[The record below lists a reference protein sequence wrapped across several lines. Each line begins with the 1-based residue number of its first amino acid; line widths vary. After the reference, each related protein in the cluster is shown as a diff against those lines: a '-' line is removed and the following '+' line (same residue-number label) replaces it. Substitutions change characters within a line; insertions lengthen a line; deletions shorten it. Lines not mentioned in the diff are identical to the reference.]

1 MRSSLLTKAVDKAAG
16 LLSSRGTRRSF
27 LAATAVVGS
36 AVVVSPKKYL
46 LEPTAAYAALC
57 GPASTAASG
66 YTAFCCTI
74 YRGENKCPP
83 GTFVG
88 GWWRADGSSY
98 CCTGSGQPGARYYID
113 CQAECRSCNDGCDP
127 FCSQSCW
134 NCQPYAASGSCDA
147 RRVCWNVFRYGQC
160 NTQLKCGGPVACRV
174 VTCVPP
180 YQLFGSCGSTTLYD
194 NNTANHTAPCLTGA
208 CA

>member
-1 MRSSLLTKAVDKAAG
+1 MSSWLTGVVDKAAG
-16 LLSSRGTRRSF
+16 LLSGKGTRRSF
-27 LAATAVVGS
+27 LAGTAVVGS
-36 AVVVSPKKYL
+36 AIVVAPKKYL
-46 LEPTAAYAALC
+46 LEPTSAIGTIC
-57 GPASTAASG
+57 GPGSTVNDG

-98 CCTGSGQPGARYYID
+98 CCSGGRPGARYYID
-113 CQAECRSCNDGCDP
+113 CQAECKGCSNGCGP
-127 FCSQSCW
+127 FCSESCW
-134 NCQPYAASGSCDA
+134 NCRPHAASGTCDT

-160 NTQLKCGGPVACRV
+160 NTQIGCAGPVACRV

-180 YQLFGSCGSTTLYD
+180 YLLFPSCGRTTLYD
-194 NNTANHTAPCLTGA
+194 NTTANHTAPCLSGA

>member
-1 MRSSLLTKAVDKAAG
+1 MSSWLTGVVDKAAG
-16 LLSSRGTRRSF
+16 LVSGKGTRRTF
-27 LAATAVVGS
+27 LASSAVVGS
-36 AVVVSPKKYL
+36 AVVVAPKKYL
-46 LEPTAAYAALC
+46 LEQTTAYAAVC
-57 GPASTAASG
+57 GPGAGVNDG
-66 YTAFCCTI
+66 YTAFCCSI

-98 CCTGSGQPGARYYID
+98 CCDGGRPGARYYID
-113 CQAECRSCNDGCDP
+113 CQAECKGCSSGCGP
-127 FCSQSCW
+127 FCSQGCW
-134 NCQPYAASGSCDA
+134 NCQPHAATGSCDA

-160 NTQLKCGGPVACRV
+160 NTQIGCGGPVACRV

-180 YQLFGSCGSTTLYD
+180 YLLFPSCGATTLYD
-194 NNTANHTAPCLTGA
+194 NNTANHTAPCLGGA

>member
-1 MRSSLLTKAVDKAAG
+1 MSWLTAIVDRTAD
-16 LLSSRGTRRSF
+16 LLSRRNTRRGF
-27 LAATAVVGS
+27 LAGTAVVGS
-36 AVVVSPKKYL
+36 ALVVAPKKFVF
-46 LEPTAAYAALC
+46 EPTSAYASVC
-57 GPASTAASG
+57 GPASTAADG

-88 GWWRADGSSY
+88 GWWRADGSHY
-98 CCTGSGQPGARYYID
+98 CCGPGGAPGARYYID
-113 CQAECRSCNDGCDP
+113 CQAECFNCSSGCGP
-127 FCSQSCW
+127 FCSSSCW
-134 NCQPYAASGSCDA
+134 NCRPHAASGSCDT

-160 NTQLKCGGPVACRV
+160 NTQVSCGGPVACRV

-180 YQLFGSCGSTTLYD
+180 YLIFPSCGRTTLYD
-194 NNTANHTAPCLTGA
+194 NSTADHTAPCLSGA